1 MGRVHGKTVLI
12 SGGARGIGAAAARRL
27 ADEGARVVIGDLLD
41 AEGQALAESLG
52 AGNGASG
59 AYVHLDVTNPQDW
72 AAAVQ
77 EAENRFGG
85 LDVLVNNA
93 GIANF
98 GSIEDYT
105 LEQWNTIIAVNL
117 TGVFL
122 GIKAVL
128 EPMKR
133 SAAASIINV
142 SSTAGLQGY
151 KDLPGYTA
159 AKYGVRGL
167 TKSVALDL
175 GPYGI
180 RVNSVHPGAVRT
192 PMTDGLDGGQQHV
205 ALHRMG
211 EPGEIANLV
220 LFLASDESSFS
231 TGAEFVA
238 DGGETAGLAHNEAVE
253 LSSEPAQA
261 PSSTAGFTAPAEPS
275 AVPAPPTA

>member
-1 MGRVHGKTVLI
+1 MGRVSGKTAVV
-12 SGGARGIGAAAARRL
+12 SGGARGIGAAVVRRL
-27 ADEGARVVIGDLLD
+27 TDEGAQVVIGDLLD
-41 AEGQALAESLG
+41 DGGRALAESIG
-52 AGNGASG
+52 AAA
-59 AYVHLDVTNPQDW
+59 AYVHLDVTRPEDW
-72 AAAVQ
+72 AAAIR
-77 EAENRFGG
+77 EAEERFGG
-85 LDVLVNNA
+85 VDVLVNNA
-93 GIANF
+93 GIADF

-122 GIKAVL
+122 GIKAAV

-133 SAAASIINV
+133 SRGASIVNI

-151 KDLPGYTA
+151 QNLPGYTA

-167 TKSVALDL
+167 TKSVAIDL
-175 GPYGI
+175 GPYNI

-192 PMTDGLDGGQQHV
+192 PMTGGLELGQEHV

-211 EPGEIANLV
+211 EPEEIADLV

-238 DGGETAGLAHNEAVE
+238 DGGETAGLAHYGVAE
-253 LSSEPAQA
+253 LSSEPGRA
-261 PSSTAGFTAPAEPS
+261 PSAPAAPS
-275 AVPAPPTA
+275 APVAPPDLPEPQM